1 MRSRMSK
8 RRVGLVMMIIG
19 VLAVAAGLGLGGY
32 NLWDNYRAGIEAT
45 AVMNDIAQRQEETKL
60 SALDEEQEASPDTNR
75 EISALEIDG
84 KRYIGTILI
93 PAVDIELPVQ
103 EGWSLSLLRTAPCR
117 YKGSVYQRDLIIC
130 AHNYVTHFGRLKNL
144 LTGDKVIFTD
154 INGNEFRYTVVDL
167 EILAGTAIE
176 EMESGAW
183 ELTLFTCTLGGQ
195 MRVTVRC
202 ELLEA
207 ESASL

>member
-1 MRSRMSK
+1 MSK
-8 RRVGLVMMIIG
+8 RRVGLVMMITGIL
-19 VLAVAAGLGLGGY
+19 VVAAGIGLGGY
-32 NLWDNYRAGIEAT
+32 NLWDNHRAGIQA
-45 AVMNDIAQRQEETKL
+45 AVIMNDIVQHQEETTAA
-60 SALDEEQEASPDTNR
+60 ALDGNPEVSPDLSR
-75 EISALEIDG
+75 EMPVLEIDG
-84 KRYIGTILI
+84 MRYIGTISI

-103 EGWSLSLLRTAPCR
+103 ENWSLSLLRTAPCR
-117 YKGSVYQRDLIIC
+117 YKGSVHDGDLIIC